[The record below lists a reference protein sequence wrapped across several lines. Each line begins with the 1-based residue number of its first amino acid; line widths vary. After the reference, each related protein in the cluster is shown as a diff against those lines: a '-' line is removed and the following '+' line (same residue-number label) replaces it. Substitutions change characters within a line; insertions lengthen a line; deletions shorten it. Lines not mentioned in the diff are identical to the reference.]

1 MRRAKRERGD
11 VSMCEG
17 MGAGGAR
24 EARRRGGR
32 VRAGQPLRGD
42 ITRRRKTRSTENL
55 DRRRWNAEGRG
66 AEAVSSRTWNGLGS
80 ARSSKGLSAMVAS
93 VSRVYGERGLECTTE
108 PPKVASLSRSQT
120 APPTNITRSVWAV
133 SLRSRINQ
141 ATVWGSPDFLHEPFE
156 KFWKV
161 NLTTLRDR
169 PLPRARAHDGG
180 RYHARRGTRGESR
193 PIKPARP
200 AFPDADS
207 LIAPV
212 PKPPQ
217 PPPISFFSRRLRGT
231 PRPLQRRER
240 RQSASRAG
248 EPNRRERFR
257 RLSSTPST
265 VERGRRAFS

>member
-1 MRRAKRERGD
+1 MRRAKRERGH
-11 VSMCEG
+11 VSVCEG

-93 VSRVYGERGLECTTE
+93 VSRVERGLECTTE

-141 ATVWGSPDFLHEPFE
+141 ATVWKSPISSQRHLK
-156 KFWKV
+156 KFGIWTSQRCEIV
-161 NLTTLRDR
+161 HFHAPALTMAAVTMPAVAPEVSLDPKNRSPR
-169 PLPRARAHDGG
+169 VSARGFAHRARPEAAPAPTHLLFFPPAERNATSPPEARKATVSVPG
-180 RYHARRGTRGESR
+180 R
-193 PIKPARP
+193 
-200 AFPDADS
+200 
-207 LIAPV
+207 
-212 PKPPQ
+212 
-217 PPPISFFSRRLRGT
+217 
-231 PRPLQRRER
+231 
-240 RQSASRAG
+240 
-248 EPNRRERFR
+248 
-257 RLSSTPST
+257 
-265 VERGRRAFS
+265 